1 MKTPSLILTGV
12 SSLNVHL
19 TPEFDIITQITQD
32 LQVIPIT
39 VSFNP
44 KVRVRLQL
52 LEWKHEGTLA
62 VY

>member
-1 MKTPSLILTGV
+1 MKTPSLILTEV

-19 TPEFDIITQITQD
+19 TPEFDVITHITQD